1 MLILYDGT
9 TSVCAVKVRLIL
21 AEKNV
26 EFESR
31 NIDLRNGEQFSL
43 DYLKLNPNAVVPTL
57 VDGENVII
65 ESSVIMQYLE
75 DLVPEKTLL
84 PKRLMNR
91 A

>member
-84 PKRLMNR
+84 PKWLMNR